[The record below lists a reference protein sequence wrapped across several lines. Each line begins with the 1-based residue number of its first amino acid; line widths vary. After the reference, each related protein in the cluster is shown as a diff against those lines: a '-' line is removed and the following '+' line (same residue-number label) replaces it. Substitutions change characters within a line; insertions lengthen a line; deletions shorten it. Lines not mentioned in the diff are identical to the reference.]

1 MENLINGT
9 VPVSRRQI
17 LSPEGLS
24 VRFVVCGLWSVVWG
38 RRGSSASVVSPE
50 GTPAPGQTVLTPSL
64 ALY

>member
-24 VRFVVCGLWSVVWG
+24 VCFVVRGLWSVIWAAG
-38 RRGSSASVVSPE
+38 DPRRPWSARRGPRRLVR
-50 GTPAPGQTVLTPSL
+50 QF
-64 ALY
+64 